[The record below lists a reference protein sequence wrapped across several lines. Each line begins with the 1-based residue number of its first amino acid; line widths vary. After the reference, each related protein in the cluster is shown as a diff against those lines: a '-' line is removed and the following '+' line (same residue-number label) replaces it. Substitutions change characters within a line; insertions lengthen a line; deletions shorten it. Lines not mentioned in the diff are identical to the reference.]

1 MPNTADTQTSQVARE
16 PLPRK
21 PLRGTKV
28 GYVTSDKRD
37 KSRTV
42 VVEFQAMHSKY
53 GKYLRRKSTYHVHD
67 PHNAS
72 AIGDHVEIVGCRPI
86 SKTKSWRLVRVLKK
100 AMAKVEHTG

>member
-1 MPNTADTQTSQVARE
+1 MPNTADTQTSQVA
-16 PLPRK
+16 RK

-67 PHNAS
+67 PHNVS